1 MVADKIEQIKKL
13 GKSSDPVAV
22 KRVPDQER
30 FDSLVNQE
38 AATKQQATAAQQ
50 TDAPRQRTLMEEVRD
65 LNYKVDQVRR
75 TTPDD
80 LVAQA
85 KDIIGQIDHLK
96 KTLAEPDVKIKSSAR
111 TLLRNKLTHI
121 DESLQI
127 ALTKAGVEYVPPEEP
142 TGLAAPMERFLGFL
156 THSEA
161 QLETLANEVNAMHLR
176 KEEIAPADM
185 LLVQIKVTQVQQELE
200 FFTALLN
207 KALESTKTI
216 MNVQV

>member
-1 MVADKIEQIKKL
+1 MVADKVQQVKKIATSHKKL
-13 GKSSDPVAV
+13 APEK
-22 KRVPDQER
+22 VPNQER
-30 FDSLVNQE
+30 FDSLINQE
-38 AATKQQATAAQQ
+38 AATKQQATTVQE
-50 TDAPRQRTLMEEVRD
+50 TEAPRQKTLMEEVRD

-96 KTLAEPDVKIKSSAR
+96 KTLGEPDVKIKSSAR

-127 ALTKAGVEYVPPEEP
+127 ALTKAGVEYVPPEQP

-161 QLETLANEVNAMHLR
+161 QLTTLADEVSAMHLR
-176 KEEIAPADM
+176 KEDINPADM